1 MPQLAFR
8 RSSILALPFQVLQLD
23 PSSTSF
29 LLLCPT
35 VLCFPTFTDWISGL
49 LSDLPISRSSLV
61 LSIEDRDSLKGSS
74 GTSLREVLPDLEI
87 EEGRW
92 DWGSLL
98 AGGSPECRM
107 AELLF
112 LTSLSHRTVSSPSSQ
127 SHTLS

>member
-1 MPQLAFR
+1 M
-8 RSSILALPFQVLQLD
+8 
-23 PSSTSF
+23 
-29 LLLCPT
+29 
-35 VLCFPTFTDWISGL
+35 VLCFQTFTDWISGL
-49 LSDLPISRSSLV
+49 LSDMPISRSSLV
-61 LSIEDRDSLKGSS
+61 LSIEERDSLKGSS

-98 AGGSPECRM
+98 AGGSPECRV

-112 LTSLSHRTVSSPSSQ
+112 LTSLSPRTVSSPSSQ